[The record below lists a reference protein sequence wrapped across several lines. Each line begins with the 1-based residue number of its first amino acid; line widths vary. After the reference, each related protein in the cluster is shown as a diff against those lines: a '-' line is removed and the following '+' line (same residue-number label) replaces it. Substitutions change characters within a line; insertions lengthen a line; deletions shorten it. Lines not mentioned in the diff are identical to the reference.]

1 MGHGTARVGHFT
13 CNEEYQVVSNAT
25 RSTNYFLKTCARS
38 FLLLFIITKK
48 QHKMGKEDATGNEFT
63 PDKIKLYEEYLRTGK
78 LNGKDVENQFSVARE
93 LGTSVGRINKWH
105 LEQSQKNAQEK
116 DDALHELDVLQKK
129 TQNELVG
136 QIVKVALGI
145 ILGVGVITTGLYILA
160 LVKGYEVKIIEST
173 WSNMFSILLT
183 NSFSI
188 IGTIMGVKYANSKK
202 DE

>member
-1 MGHGTARVGHFT
+1 
-13 CNEEYQVVSNAT
+13 
-25 RSTNYFLKTCARS
+25 
-38 FLLLFIITKK
+38 
-48 QHKMGKEDATGNEFT
+48 MGKEETPNSEFT

-78 LNGKDVENQFSVARE
+78 INGKDFENQFAVARE

-116 DDALHELDVLQKK
+116 EDALHELEVLQKK
-129 TQNELVG
+129 TQTEMVE
-136 QIVKVALGI
+136 QIVKVALWI
-145 ILGVGVITTGLYILA
+145 ILGVGVITTGLYVLA

>member
-1 MGHGTARVGHFT
+1 
-13 CNEEYQVVSNAT
+13 
-25 RSTNYFLKTCARS
+25 
-38 FLLLFIITKK
+38 
-48 QHKMGKEDATGNEFT
+48 MGKEEMPNAEFT

-78 LNGKDVENQFSVARE
+78 INGKDFENQFSVARE

-116 DDALHELDVLQKK
+116 DDALHELEVLQKK
-129 TQNELVG
+129 TQTEMVE
-136 QIVKVALGI
+136 QIVKVALWV
-145 ILGVGVITTGLYILA
+145 ILGVGVITTGLYVLA
-160 LVKGYEVKIIEST
+160 LVKGYEIKIIEST